1 MIYKYPF
8 QVLKNNPLNIKDKVK
23 KNIKKKIWITVSIH
37 CTCKIYS
44 KFYKIYKQ
52 EEDAFNR
59 CNLLLY
65 DPSQILQKSSSGT

>member
-23 KNIKKKIWITVSIH
+23 KNYIEKNLDPSIH
-37 CTCKIYS
+37 TLHLQIYS

-52 EEDAFNR
+52 EEDVFNR

-65 DPSQILQKSSSGT
+65 DPSQMLQKSSSGT